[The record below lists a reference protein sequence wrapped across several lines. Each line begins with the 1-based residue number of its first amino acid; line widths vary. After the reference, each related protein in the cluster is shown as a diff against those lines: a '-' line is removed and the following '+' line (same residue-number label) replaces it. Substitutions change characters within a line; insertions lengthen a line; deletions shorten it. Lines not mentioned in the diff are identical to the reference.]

1 MKTIVSGLA
10 VGAALLASVAAASA
24 QAPADEKLI
33 GDWRVSCNGQ
43 AAQAPCQMLQ
53 IVANKTTGAQ
63 VMVVSVVYLPAND
76 VHLMQI
82 FLPLGASLPRGVE
95 LKGDCFNSPKLPF
108 SRCEQGG
115 CVVVLPLN
123 KEGIQ
128 NLSKAGESTQVVFA
142 FDGGKD
148 VNVHMSL
155 KGFAD
160 ADENMAEQA
169 KAKAKSA
176 PPAQSAPSVIK

>member
-10 VGAALLASVAAASA
+10 VSAALLACAATASA
-24 QAPADEKLI
+24 QAPADEKVI

-53 IVANKTTGAQ
+53 IVANKNTGAQ
-63 VMVVSVVYLPAND
+63 VMVVSLVYLPAND

-82 FLPLGASLPRGVE
+82 FLPLGASLPRGVQI
-95 LKGDCFNSPKLPF
+95 KGDNFTSPKLPF
-108 SRCEQGG
+108 NRCEQSG

-123 KEGIQ
+123 KDGIQ
-128 NLSKAGESTQVVFA
+128 NLGKSGENTQVVFA

-148 VNVHMSL
+148 LNVHMSL

-160 ADENMAEQA
+160 ADESMAEQA
-169 KAKAKSA
+169 KVKAKSA
-176 PPAQSAPSVIK
+176 PPPAPSVIK